1 MIDQNFDVHTIKQK
15 IYSNLTACVKQEK
28 AHTSNNSNGLPRR
41 YTSFFLLL
49 SSGRKL
55 NNNALHPMSKTAVV
69 PIVTKMKVY
78 GGRWPDVTALII
90 NPSCQKEK
98 ETNGI

>member
-1 MIDQNFDVHTIKQK
+1 
-15 IYSNLTACVKQEK
+15 
-28 AHTSNNSNGLPRR
+28 
-41 YTSFFLLL
+41 
-49 SSGRKL
+49 
-55 NNNALHPMSKTAVV
+55 MSKTAVV